1 MARIIAR
8 MKLIRRIAVVGASA
22 GSSIP
27 ALGADHP
34 ASRDAAFVPIP
45 LSTGWVE
52 GFLLMIVWL
61 FVAAVIIGPLVT
73 YFRLERRSPQVFID
87 DRKSNTP

>member
-1 MARIIAR
+1 MNFVLPIAI
-8 MKLIRRIAVVGASA
+8 LAAPSTSATGA
-22 GSSIP
+22 
-27 ALGADHP
+27 
-34 ASRDAAFVPIP
+34 VPIP

-73 YFRLERRSPQVFID
+73 FFRLGPRSAQLFTD
-87 DRKSNTP
+87 DRKIRSH

>member
-1 MARIIAR
+1 MKSIQLMAVLG
-8 MKLIRRIAVVGASA
+8 MSA
-22 GSSIP
+22 GSSLS
-27 ALGADHP
+27 ALGAEHP
-34 ASRDAAFVPIP
+34 ASRDAVFVPIP

>member
-1 MARIIAR
+1 MKLPRIIA
-8 MKLIRRIAVVGASA
+8 VVLLSTAA
-22 GSSIP
+22 LP
-27 ALGADHP
+27 VLGADHV
-34 ASRDAAFVPIP
+34 ASRDAAAVPIP

-61 FVAAVIIGPLVT
+61 FVTAVIVGPLVT

-87 DRKSNTP
+87 DRRSPTP